1 MTHIDEKD
9 IRTFAGRYNALAA
22 EIGRLIVGHE
32 AVVHR
37 VVQAL
42 VARGHV
48 LIEGLPGL
56 GKTTLVARLAGC
68 MGLGFTRIQFTPDLM
83 PADITGSEI
92 LAEDDAGHRA
102 FRFRP
107 GPLFDNLVLAD
118 EINRATPKT
127 QSALLEAM
135 GERSVSVGGETH
147 TLPDPFMVLATQNP
161 IELEGTYPL
170 PEAQLDRFMVKL
182 LMRPGGVDQLQA
194 IVRRTTSPELASVN
208 KVCGR
213 DELAAMTQAA
223 DRVAL
228 PDSLLQTVCRLTM
241 ATHPDA
247 DEAPDAVRQY
257 VRYGSSPRGAQSVV
271 RLARVAAIAAGR
283 GEVTRDDIEAVAP
296 DALRHRLIL
305 NFEGQSR
312 GVDID
317 EIVREVVEAAVR

>member
-1 MTHIDEKD
+1 
-9 IRTFAGRYNALAA
+9 
-22 EIGRLIVGHE
+22 
-32 AVVHR
+32 
-37 VVQAL
+37 
-42 VARGHV
+42 
-48 LIEGLPGL
+48 
-56 GKTTLVARLAGC
+56 
-68 MGLGFTRIQFTPDLM
+68 
-83 PADITGSEI
+83 
-92 LAEDDAGHRA
+92 
-102 FRFRP
+102 
-107 GPLFDNLVLAD
+107 
-118 EINRATPKT
+118 
-127 QSALLEAM
+127 
-135 GERSVSVGGETH
+135 
-147 TLPDPFMVLATQNP
+147 MVLATQNP

-228 PDSLLQTVCRLTM
+228 PDSLLRTVCRLTM
-241 ATHPDA
+241 ATHSDA
-247 DEAPDAVRQY
+247 GEAPDAVRQY

-283 GEVTRDDIEAVAP
+283 GEVTHDDIEAVAP

-317 EIVREVVEAAVR
+317 EIVREVVRAAVR